1 MNGQAFT
8 GELGAATRAILPSD
22 AVTQVHLLRHG
33 EVERLGAR
41 IVRGQ
46 LDAALSAFGV
56 EQGERLVDWFAAR
69 VGRLDALW
77 TSDLSRCAQL
87 ADRLGARLGVAPV
100 RDARLREQSMG
111 AWEGRSW
118 DEVSAVEPQAVG
130 AYWSDY
136 WSARPSG
143 GESLQDVQAR
153 VLLAWRDLLARHA
166 GGRVALVTHIG
177 AIRGLLC
184 ALLGVDGSQA
194 LRFAPATASHTHIL
208 WSEAGAV
215 LEVVGERPW
224 MLAETPASSR
234 STAGFAPR
242 AKPRRIALAG
252 SAGTGKTTLGRRL
265 SAELGLPYIDELM
278 RRRLEGGLRLDGLSR
293 DRWRALVRE
302 LWREQCAL
310 QAAARDGFVA
320 DRSSLDYAAFWLHYG
335 LHEDAAETNAFF
347 AEMAAASAE
356 LDAIILFPWG
366 VLPLVADGVRTP
378 DPWTQLSFQGV
389 LEGVL
394 RRHARTSV
402 LELLPA
408 TDLEERLRWTLARL
422 GAVS

>member
-1 MNGQAFT
+1 MSGQAFT
-8 GELGAATRAILPSD
+8 GDLGAATRAILPSD
-22 AVTQVHLLRHG
+22 AVTHVHLLRHG
-33 EVERLGAR
+33 EVERMGAR

-56 EQGERLVDWFAAR
+56 EQGERLVEWFAAR

-77 TSDLSRCAQL
+77 TSDLSRCARL
-87 ADRLGARLGVAPV
+87 AEPLGARLGVAPV
-100 RDARLREQSMG
+100 LDARLREQSMG

-118 DEVSAVEPQAVG
+118 DEVSAAEPEAVG

-136 WSARPSG
+136 WNAAPSG
-143 GESLQDVQAR
+143 GESLRAVQAR
-153 VLLAWRDLLARHA
+153 ALEAWRDLIARHA
-166 GGRVALVTHIG
+166 GGRVAVVAHIG
-177 AIRGLLC
+177 VIRGLLC

-208 WSEAGAV
+208 WSDAGAV

-224 MLAETPASSR
+224 MLADSPARTGQAVS
-234 STAGFAPR
+234 FAPR
-242 AKPRRIALAG
+242 AKARRIALSG

-265 SAELGLPYIDELM
+265 ASEMGVAYIDELM
-278 RRRLEGGLRLDGLSR
+278 RRRLEAGLRLEGLSR
-293 DRWRALVRE
+293 DGWRALVRE
-302 LWREQCAL
+302 LWREQRDL
-310 QAAARDGFVA
+310 QEQAREGFVA

-335 LHEDAAETNAFF
+335 LHEDEGETRAFF

-356 LDAIILFPWG
+356 LDAIVLFPWG

-402 LELLPA
+402 VELLP
-408 TDLEERLRWTLARL
+408 TRDLEERLRWTLARL
-422 GAVS
+422 GVAR

>member
-1 MNGQAFT
+1 MSGQAFN

-22 AVTQVHLLRHG
+22 VVTHVHLLRHG
-33 EVERLGAR
+33 EVERMGAR

-46 LDAALSAFGV
+46 IDAPLSAFGV
-56 EQGERLVDWFAAR
+56 EQGERLVDWFEAR

-77 TSDLSRCAQL
+77 SSDLSRCARL
-87 ADRLGARLGVAPV
+87 AANLGARLGVAPV
-100 RDARLREQSMG
+100 LDQRLREQSMG
-111 AWEGRSW
+111 AWEGRGW
-118 DEVSAVEPQAVG
+118 DEVSAAEPAAVG

-136 WSARPSG
+136 WNARPSG
-143 GESLQDVQAR
+143 GESLREVQAR
-153 VLLAWRDLLARHA
+153 ALDAWRDLIARHA
-166 GGRVALVTHIG
+166 GGRVALVAHIG
-177 AIRGLLC
+177 VIRGLLC
-184 ALLGVDGSQA
+184 ALLGVDGGQA

-224 MLAETPASSR
+224 MLAESAPPA
-234 STAGFAPR
+234 R
-242 AKPRRIALAG
+242 AARLGTGSAARRVALAG

-265 SAELGLPYIDELM
+265 AAELGVPYIDELM

-293 DRWRALVRE
+293 DAWRALVRD
-302 LWREQCAL
+302 LWREQVAL
-310 QAAARDGFVA
+310 QAEAREGFVA

-335 LHEDAAETNAFF
+335 LHEDAVETSAFF

-356 LDAIILFPWG
+356 LDAIVLFPWG

-402 LELLPA
+402 LELLPSS
-408 TDLEERLRWTLARL
+408 DLEERLRWTRARL
-422 GAVS
+422 VARG